1 MPRSRGILLL
11 GSQEVRITAGYS
23 RARPSP
29 PTLLHKNTYVCFY
42 TILTAT
48 YRYVLY
54 RDPLECK
61 DDDIFL

>member
-42 TILTAT
+42 TTLAT
-48 YRYVLY
+48 SYWYVLSG
-54 RDPLECK
+54 DPL
-61 DDDIFL
+61 

>member
-42 TILTAT
+42 TTLAT
-48 YRYVLY
+48 TYLRTLGRSIRVQ
-54 RDPLECK
+54 RR
-61 DDDIFL
+61 

>member
-29 PTLLHKNTYVCFY
+29 PTFLHKNTYVCFY
-42 TILTAT
+42 VQPSQLPTGT
-48 YRYVLY
+48 YSR
-54 RDPLECK
+54 E
-61 DDDIFL
+61 IH

>member
-42 TILTAT
+42 RTLTAT
-48 YRYVLY
+48 YRYVLSG
-54 RDPLECK
+54 DPLEYK
-61 DDDIFL
+61 DVDIFL